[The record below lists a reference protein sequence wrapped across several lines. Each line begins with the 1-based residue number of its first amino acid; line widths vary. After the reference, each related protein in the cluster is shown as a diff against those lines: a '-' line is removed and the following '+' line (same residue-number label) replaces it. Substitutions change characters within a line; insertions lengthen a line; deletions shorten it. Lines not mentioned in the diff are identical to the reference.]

1 MNNTLNIPLIE
12 QRCQENGLNQTAIAQ
27 QLDVSR
33 AAVSKWFTGKSFPR
47 PSELLKL
54 GKLLQ
59 LRHRELVTMAPMPH
73 EPVVAFRRR
82 GTCKTTDLH
91 VTRAKDMGRLLTQLV
106 PYLEVDPFMCPSSL
120 KSPSTR
126 YDYLQDLA
134 LRLRRDM
141 QIGETEPIHF
151 EHLIDHYRQH
161 QAVIVPVMWGRKTK
175 HENALH
181 IHLPESQTTWVYLNL
196 DVLLLDFKFWIAHEL
211 GHVLSI
217 DLLREGKIDEA
228 EDFADAFAGALLF
241 PAAAAKVAYSEYSA
255 QKTQTGRIACLRHHA
270 SEHVISPNSVYI
282 EIEKYAEAKGM
293 EFNSVEPRA
302 LHTSIATFHKNVQHV
317 TEKFFDDTPT
327 ADHFMRVVQEVFKT
341 PFYKVLGDYIREQK
355 PGLGSVATLLGVGP
369 LDADAYL
376 QALRG

>member
-1 MNNTLNIPLIE
+1 MNNTLNISLVE
-12 QRCQENGLNQTAIAQ
+12 QRCQENGLNQSAIAQ
-27 QLDVSR
+27 QLHVSR

-47 PSELLKL
+47 PPELLKL

-59 LRHRELVTMAPMPH
+59 LRHRELVTPVSTPH

-91 VTRAKDMGRLLTQLV
+91 VSRAKDMGRLLTQLV
-106 PYLEVDPFMCPSSL
+106 PYLEVDPFLGPSTL
-120 KSPSTR
+120 KSPSTG
-126 YDYLQDLA
+126 YGYLQDLA

-196 DVLLLDFKFWIAHEL
+196 DVRLFDFKFWIAHEL

-217 DLLREGKIDEA
+217 DLLREDNMDEA

-241 PAAAAKVAYSEYSA
+241 PAPAAKAAYREYAA
-255 QKTQTGRIACLRHHA
+255 QKTQTGRIACLRRYA

-282 EIEKYAEAKGM
+282 EIGKYAEANAL
-293 EFNSVEPRA
+293 EFIPVEPKA
-302 LHTSIATFHKNVQHV
+302 LHTSISAFNKNIPYV

-327 ADHFMRVVQEVFKT
+327 ADHFMRVAQEVFKT
-341 PFYKVLGDYIREQK
+341 PFYKVLGDYIREQQ

-376 QALRG
+376 RALRG